1 VSTASM
7 PESNFRRR
15 VVRSGTWALALQVSS
30 QALSLVR
37 VLVLARILAPEDFG
51 LLGVTLISI
60 SVLSKL
66 SETGFQAA
74 LVQNKREIHEYLDT
88 GWTVSVLR
96 GLLLC
101 LAIFFGAPH
110 LARFFGDASATNALR
125 LASVSPLI
133 SGMNNIGIVSFQR
146 KLTYR
151 RHFLY
156 RVSGLLADTTVS
168 IAAAL
173 VLRSG
178 WALILGL
185 VAGSAGRLLASYLLH
200 PFRPRLRIRRAVIED
215 LSGFGRWIMS
225 SNLLT
230 YFLLEGDDILV
241 GRLLG
246 TSHLGLY
253 RMAYRFSNL
262 PATEIRGILSQV
274 TFSAYARLQ
283 DNQASLRRAY
293 LETVK
298 LTTLLSFPAAA
309 GLLVLAAPFTKL
321 FLGEQWTPMVPAMQV
336 LTIFGAARSYGG
348 TVGSLLQGIG
358 KAKLFTRLLLLQLVL
373 LAPIIVPSTVR
384 WGIVGTAVAILIPN
398 IIMQIVASSEVT
410 RLLAVPPTQII
421 GILAVPLVGSTIMA
435 GVMCAVRALWPTA
448 AAAFWFGIPIGIL
461 TYAAAMLTMEALTTY
476 DFTHTILSIVHATVP
491 STEAPNETET

>member
-1 VSTASM
+1 MNTASM
-7 PESNFRRR
+7 PKSSFKRQ

-30 QALSLVR
+30 QAFSLVR
-37 VLVLARILAPEDFG
+37 TLVLARILAPEDFG
-51 LLGVTLISI
+51 LLGVALIAISI
-60 SVLSKL
+60 LGKL
-66 SETGFQAA
+66 SETGVQAA
-74 LVQNKREIHEYLDT
+74 LIQDKREVHEFLDT
-88 GWTVSVLR
+88 GWTISVLR
-96 GLLLC
+96 GLFLC
-101 LAIFFGAPH
+101 IAMFFGAPH

-146 KLTYR
+146 KLAYKG
-151 RHFLY
+151 HFLY
-156 RVSGLLADTTVS
+156 RISGLLADTTVS

-185 VAGSAGRLLASYLLH
+185 VAGSVGRLLASYLLH
-200 PFRPRLRIRRAVIED
+200 PFRPKLRIRRAIIRD

-262 PATEIRGILSQV
+262 PATEISGVLSQV
-274 TFSAYARLQ
+274 TFSTYARLQ

-298 LTTLLSFPAAA
+298 LTILLSFPSAA
-309 GLLVLAAPFTKL
+309 GLLVLADPFTRL
-321 FLGEQWTPMVPAMQV
+321 FLGEQWVPMIPAMQV

-348 TVGSLLQGIG
+348 TIGSLLQGVG

-373 LAPIIVPSTVR
+373 LAPIIVPFTAK
-384 WGIVGTAVAILIPN
+384 WGIVGTAAAILIPN
-398 IIMQIVASSEVT
+398 IIMQIAASSKVT
-410 RLLAVPPTQII
+410 KLLAIRPNQII
-421 GILAVPLVGSTIMA
+421 RVLAAPLVGSTIMA
-435 GVMCAVRALWPTA
+435 GVMCAARALWPTA

-461 TYAAAMLTMEALTTY
+461 TYAAAMLAMEALTTY
-476 DFTHTILSIVHATVP
+476 DFTHTILSIVHTTVP
-491 STEAPNETET
+491 TTETLDKTEA